1 MMAAATKGRNVII
14 LSIGKFIITSK
25 AGKSRE
31 LEIRD

>member
-1 MMAAATKGRNVII
+1 MMTAATKGRKVMI
-14 LSIGKFIITSK
+14 LNIGKFIITSR